1 MTSSNWPFYYL
12 LSMIV
17 DCEYIRDQ
25 TKLRLTCGILW
36 WIIVEEVRCRLEA
49 KNNAHFSH
57 ISVPKLLWCLSG
69 ITFILTKTAT
79 DYYAILR
86 SRWFWG
92 FSMMRAVCW
101 NMFPHDWYVL
111 DRILVKVNAPMSLFS
126 LHFFFLFDPTIPLCI
141 LNPEPNHVIH
151 IFHIW
156 TDSMVH

>member
-25 TKLRLTCGILW
+25 TILRLTCGILW

-57 ISVPKLLWCLSG
+57 ISVPTLLWCLSG

-79 DYYAILR
+79 WLLCNFKIQMVLR
-86 SRWFWG
+86 FLYDVSCLLEYVPSKSKCPNVAFQPSLLFPFRSNYTLMHPQSRTQP
-92 FSMMRAVCW
+92 RD
-101 NMFPHDWYVL
+101 PHLPHMNW
-111 DRILVKVNAPMSLFS
+111 
-126 LHFFFLFDPTIPLCI
+126 
-141 LNPEPNHVIH
+141 
-151 IFHIW
+151 
-156 TDSMVH
+156 